1 MSNTPGDPSAQP
13 GGLKDLFGSPVPKE
27 ETGNS
32 EAALSAWD
40 VPMAL
45 PVDGSVEDA
54 PEAIPVAVPVDV
66 GAFPVVT
73 PPFLPPPFLPVSP
86 PSLEVPAN
94 GETSQ
99 PEAQEAVGDGE
110 TVAAEAEPGAEPMET
125 ASPVETPPSLAEE
138 PVAAAPVV
146 PAPLA
151 ARPTAFDCPVC
162 GSSNPVEHMSCSDC
176 GYYFSPADLAAA
188 GAGEPAASAP
198 GGKMPSRSAGTPH
211 NTPPSLI
218 QGRYELKELLGERHG
233 LERFRA
239 LDLGEDGKGPGIPVM
254 ILREPLAPAAPL
266 PEPEPITDQMETT
279 DEILPSFDDEIEA
292 GFPITEVI
300 PGRTAWPSIAWER
313 KLLRTLDHPC
323 LPAELAHFIDETHE
337 YYVEEIPTGQVLWD
351 AWDDPDASSEQKFG
365 YLAEV
370 AETLHR
376 LHQGNAILE
385 GLRPDIIVVGTDGHV
400 RFTDVSDLLPL
411 PVPSQTPVRASLY
424 TAPELLSAQQDV
436 DARADLY
443 SFGAML
449 YALSVGREL
458 NERTDFDGPG
468 NPKAFIPR
476 FPDTHPAFGRLMMK
490 TFRKEVEARFPTDEA
505 GKEDATG
512 FAELIRTLEVLK
524 RTYDNVRLEI
534 ASWTSTGIVRTGNED
549 AFALMHACESRQDDL
564 GESALVLL
572 CDGMGGY
579 EAGEVAAAMT
589 IQALR
594 KNLSQLAPFK
604 TAMGASPFATD
615 PTTQMSRPEGH
626 AGEDLN
632 VEATRQAIKAAL
644 REANKQVFQASRA
657 PGSKRRGMG
666 CTAEVV
672 YVDGR
677 NVVVGHVGD
686 SRTYHLHEGRMI
698 QMTRDQTLVNRL
710 VELGSLSPEEAETH
724 PRRNELQ
731 QAIGG
736 QPDVEP
742 GLYHGRLVPG
752 DWVVVCSDGLTNHVN
767 ARDLQQMLQSEAT
780 SAEMAARRLVNLTL
794 IEGATDNV
802 TVVVIRAT

>member
-1 MSNTPGDPSAQP
+1 MFESS
-13 GGLKDLFGSPVPKE
+13 LPKE
-27 ETGNS
+27 EKGDS
-32 EAALSAWD
+32 QVRPPWD
-40 VPMAL
+40 VPVAL
-45 PVDGSVEDA
+45 PVEGPIEDA
-54 PEAIPVAVPVDV
+54 PEAIPVAVPLE
-66 GAFPVVT
+66 GPAFPVVST
-73 PPFLPPPFLPVSP
+73 PFLMPPFL
-86 PSLEVPAN
+86 
-94 GETSQ
+94 T
-99 PEAQEAVGDGE
+99 
-110 TVAAEAEPGAEPMET
+110 
-125 ASPVETPPSLAEE
+125 
-138 PVAAAPVV
+138 

-151 ARPTAFDCPVC
+151 EPAQEEGGASESPKSDQNGEPVAGEAAPPAAPADESVAPAETPSSPAEEPIAETLILPPSAAVRPATFHCPICDCN
-162 GSSNPVEHMSCSDC
+162 NPVGERSCSDC
-176 GYYFSPADLAAA
+176 GYYFSPAELAALSA
-188 GAGEPAASAP
+188 NNSGEPGAFTP
-198 GGKMPSRSAGTPH
+198 GGKALSSPRSNSSASPGA
-211 NTPPSLI
+211 LI
-218 QGRYELKELLGERHG
+218 QGRYELKELIGERHG
-233 LERFRA
+233 VERFRA
-239 LDLGEDGKGPGIPVM
+239 IDHGDVGRTPEVPVM
-254 ILREPLAPAAPL
+254 ILRQPLPTATPL
-266 PEPEPITDQMETT
+266 PEPEPITEIDDTS
-279 DEILPSFDDEIEA
+279 DEILPTFDDPVESN
-292 GFPITEVI
+292 FPLTEVL
-300 PGRTAWPSIAWER
+300 PGGAGWPGISWEL
-313 KLLRTLDHPC
+313 KLLRTLEHPC
-323 LPAELAHFIDETHE
+323 LPAELAHFIDETHQ
-337 YYVEEIPTGQVLWD
+337 YYVEEIPTGQLLWD
-351 AWDDPDASSEQKFG
+351 AWDDPDASSAQKFG
-365 YLAEV
+365 YLSQV

-376 LHQGNAILE
+376 LHQCNAMLE
-385 GLRPDIIVVGTDGHV
+385 GLRPDIIVVGEDGHV
-400 RFTDVSDLLPL
+400 RFTDLSDLLPL
-411 PVPSQTPVRASLY
+411 PVPPHTPVRGGLY
-424 TAPELLSAQQDV
+424 TAPEIMSTKQVSA

-449 YALSVGREL
+449 YALCVGREL

-468 NPKAFIPR
+468 NPKPYIPR

-505 GKEDATG
+505 SKEDPTG
-512 FAELIRTLEVLK
+512 FTELIRTLEVLR

-564 GESALVLL
+564 GEAALVLL

-579 EAGEVAAAMT
+579 EAGEVAAALT

-594 KNLSQLAPFK
+594 KNLSQLAPFY
-604 TAMGASPFATD
+604 TAMGASPLATD
-615 PTTQMSRPEGH
+615 PMTQMSRAEGH
-626 AGEDLN
+626 AAGPLN
-632 VEATRQAIKAAL
+632 VDAARQAIKAAL
-644 REANKQVFQASRA
+644 KDANKQVFQASRA

-677 NVVVGHVGD
+677 NIVVGHVGD

-742 GLYHGRLVPG
+742 GLYHGRLIPG

>member
-1 MSNTPGDPSAQP
+1 MAATLILPPSA
-13 GGLKDLFGSPVPKE
+13 
-27 ETGNS
+27 
-32 EAALSAWD
+32 
-40 VPMAL
+40 
-45 PVDGSVEDA
+45 
-54 PEAIPVAVPVDV
+54 VAK
-66 GAFPVVT
+66 
-73 PPFLPPPFLPVSP
+73 
-86 PSLEVPAN
+86 
-94 GETSQ
+94 
-99 PEAQEAVGDGE
+99 
-110 TVAAEAEPGAEPMET
+110 
-125 ASPVETPPSLAEE
+125 
-138 PVAAAPVV
+138 
-146 PAPLA
+146 
-151 ARPTAFDCPVC
+151 PTRFDCPIC
-162 GSSNPVEHMSCSDC
+162 GSSNSVADTNCSDC
-176 GYYFSPADLAAA
+176 GYYFSKADLALA
-188 GAGEPAASAP
+188 GAGNQGETESIPP
-198 GGKMPSRSAGTPH
+198 GGKATAFRANSPGSSG
-211 NTPPSLI
+211 SLVE
-218 QGRYELKELLGERHG
+218 GRYELTELIGERHG
-233 LERFRA
+233 VQRFQGI
-239 LDLGEDGKGPGIPVM
+239 DHGEGGAGPAVAVT
-254 ILREPLAPAAPL
+254 ILREPLPEAMPL
-266 PEPEPITDQMETT
+266 PEAEPMTDVDGS
-279 DEILPSFDDEIEA
+279 DEILPTFDDPIEA
-292 GFPITEVI
+292 NFPMTEVMQ
-300 PGRTAWPSIAWER
+300 GQAVWPSIAWER
-313 KLLRTLDHPC
+313 KLLHALEHPC
-323 LPAELAHFIDETHE
+323 LPAELAHFADETHE
-337 YYVEEIPTGQVLWD
+337 YLVEEVPAGQLLWD
-351 AWDDPDASSEQKFG
+351 AWDDLDASSAQKFG
-365 YLAEV
+365 YLSEV
-370 AETLHR
+370 ADTLHR
-376 LHQGNAILE
+376 LHQCNAMLE

-400 RFTDVSDLLPL
+400 RITDLSDLLPL
-411 PVPSQTPVRASLY
+411 PIPPQTPVRGRLY
-424 TAPELLSAQQDV
+424 TAPELLSAQQSSA

-458 NERTDFDGPG
+458 NDRTDFDGPG
-468 NPKAFIPR
+468 NPKPYIPR

-505 GKEDATG
+505 SKEDATG
-512 FAELIRTLEVLK
+512 FTELIRTLEVLR

-564 GESALVLL
+564 GEAALVLL

-579 EAGEVAAAMT
+579 EAGEVAAALT

-594 KNLSQLAPFK
+594 KNLSQLAPFN
-604 TAMGASPFATD
+604 TAMGASPLPTD
-615 PTTQMSRPEGH
+615 PVTQMSRPEGH
-626 AGEDLN
+626 APEPLN
-632 VEATRQAIKAAL
+632 VDAARLAIKAAL
-644 REANKQVFQASRA
+644 RDANKQVFQASRA

-710 VELGSLSPEEAETH
+710 VELGSLSPAEAETH

-742 GLYHGRLVPG
+742 GLYQGRLVPG
-752 DWVVVCSDGLTNHVN
+752 DWVVVCSDGLSNHVN